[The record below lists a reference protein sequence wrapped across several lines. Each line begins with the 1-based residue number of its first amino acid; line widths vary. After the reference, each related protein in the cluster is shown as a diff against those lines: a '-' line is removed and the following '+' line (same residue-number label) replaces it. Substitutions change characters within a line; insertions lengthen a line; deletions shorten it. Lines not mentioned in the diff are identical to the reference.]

1 MVASFPRAALSN
13 APQRG
18 ENEFLRGA
26 WELEKLRSVFGFRWE
41 IARMSRLT
49 TKAMT
54 LVLTLVC
61 CTLMAAAD
69 SIAAA
74 ASEPF
79 LLAPPKEAGPVVVQA
94 RFELYDVNEINDG
107 AETFEFTG
115 VLTLKWHD
123 PRQAFDPAVAGVDE
137 KVFQGGYQFDELSTG
152 WYPQVILVNE
162 SGGLYQQSGVVLRVQ
177 PDGTSTLIQTLN
189 AAAETELNMVRFP
202 FDAHRLEAV
211 FEVLGFDKDEVVL
224 QVDSD
229 ATSFLAGEVR
239 VPQWTIT
246 GASLSIRDRSAF
258 HAGRERVSSAFVVG
272 IDVQRES
279 FYVTR
284 LVIIPLIVIVLLSFS
299 VFWMDR
305 SSLGDR
311 LSVSFIGI
319 LTGVVY
325 QIVMS
330 DHLPRISY
338 VTLMHGFLNLSFMT
352 MCAAAVI
359 NLVVGHWISGEKASL
374 EIASIA
380 AVDGDSLLAY
390 FGLMLVM
397 AGVALVF
404 Y

>member
-1 MVASFPRAALSN
+1 MNRLIVKIMALVM
-13 APQRG
+13 A
-18 ENEFLRGA
+18 L
-26 WELEKLRSVFGFRWE
+26 
-41 IARMSRLT
+41 M
-49 TKAMT
+49 
-54 LVLTLVC
+54 C
-61 CTLMAAAD
+61 CTLTVSAAPLAVE
-69 SIAAA
+69 
-74 ASEPF
+74 SEPLRTALSASA
-79 LLAPPKEAGPVVVQA
+79 LLTPPKKAGPVEVKVS
-94 RFELYDVNEINDG
+94 FKLHDINEINDG
-107 AETFEFTG
+107 AETFEFAG
-115 VLTLKWHD
+115 LLMLKWHD
-123 PRQAFDPAVAGVDE
+123 PRQAFDPAVEGVDE
-137 KVFQGGYQFDELSTG
+137 KIFQGNYQVDELSTG
-152 WYPQVILVNE
+152 WCPQVVLVNE
-162 SGGLYQQSGVVLRVQ
+162 SGGFYQQSGVLLRVQ

-189 AAAETELNMVRFP
+189 AAAETELNMRQFP

-211 FEVLGFDKDEVVL
+211 FEVLGFDKDEVIL

-229 ATSFLAGEVR
+229 AASFLSSEIP
-239 VPQWTIT
+239 VPQWTTT

-258 HAGRERVSSAFVVG
+258 HAGRASVSSAFVVG

-284 LVIIPLIVIVLLSFS
+284 LVIIPLIVIVLLSFA

-359 NLVVGHWISGEKASL
+359 NLVVGTLDRQGKGEL
-374 EIASIA
+374 
-380 AVDGDSLLAY
+380 GDRIDRRCRWGFPLAY

-397 AGVALVF
+397 VGVAMVF